1 MFRFKA
7 GLLRA
12 LRREDMPNSPFHL
25 SIKGYGERRSQLFP
39 DRRRIPGRK
48 AKVFLGLGFIFQM
61 LGMNHICDVKKFMR
75 RRD

>member
-25 SIKGYGERRSQLFP
+25 AIKGYGERRS
-39 DRRRIPGRK
+39 
-48 AKVFLGLGFIFQM
+48 
-61 LGMNHICDVKKFMR
+61 
-75 RRD
+75 